1 MRSGP
6 GSNEA
11 KVMGSERSAQGDVV
25 KLTTR
30 HSIALQREEL
40 QFHTPEH

>member
-11 KVMGSERSAQGDVV
+11 KVMGSERSAQGDMV
-25 KLTTR
+25 KQAFCGFETGPLM
-30 HSIALQREEL
+30 S
-40 QFHTPEH
+40 